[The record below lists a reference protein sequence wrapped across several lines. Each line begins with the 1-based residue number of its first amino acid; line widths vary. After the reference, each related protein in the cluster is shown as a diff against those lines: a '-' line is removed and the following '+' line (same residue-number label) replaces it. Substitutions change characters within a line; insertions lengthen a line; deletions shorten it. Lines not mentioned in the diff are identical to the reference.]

1 MSQKCNTIRHGDML
15 QCRLSDGPHPAVCG
29 KRKTRPQST
38 FPKDPRKT
46 QRLGSRRRL
55 CRPTDAAYPLRVSG
69 FARKRKAARLA
80 DPKGPGIAMPRRCAR
95 GQRSGMRDAHSRRAS
110 RMQRSLPKNA
120 SQGSAQNP
128 TKWICA
134 EEEGQRSG
142 MRDAHSRRASRM
154 KAEFAPTTGGC
165 NGFDGGME
173 AGLAGGCA

>member
-1 MSQKCNTIRHGDML
+1 MAPIR
-15 QCRLSDGPHPAVCG
+15 QSAESG
-29 KRKTRPQST
+29 KRDPKAC
-38 FPKDPRKT
+38 PKDPRKT

-55 CRPTDAAYPLRVSG
+55 CRHTDAAYPLWVSG
-69 FARKRKAARLA
+69 FARKRKAAKRRQRRKKRAGFEEAARLA

-95 GQRSGMRDAHSRRAS
+95 GQRSGMREAHPRRAS

-128 TKWICA
+128 TRWICA